1 MKLFVR
7 KFFYLATL
15 MCFGAILL
23 AFVATAGHHRFAEEN
38 TPSELTEVEECK
50 ALREQEELR
59 NSRKDEPR
67 SLCQTTLR
75 PSSSSP
81 QRPCAEL
88 ADLQLTERRNLNG
101 FGGFLRT

>member
-7 KFFYLATL
+7 KFFFLATL

-23 AFVATAGHHRFAEEN
+23 AFVATAGNHRFAEEN
-38 TPSELTEVEECK
+38 SPSELTEVEECK
-50 ALREQEELR
+50 ALREQDELR

-75 PSSSSP
+75 PSSLP
-81 QRPCAEL
+81 LCPRAEL
-88 ADLQLTERRNLNG
+88 ADLRLTERRNLNG